1 MYNILVVDDEKLMR
15 TYLANI
21 IPSLTDAY
29 QVSGIAEDGREA
41 IDLLNKQHYDVV
53 ITDIK
58 MPVVDGLN
66 LARYIHENHP
76 DTVVII
82 VSGYNNFSY
91 ARKAIQYQVTDYLLK
106 PLVDKDL
113 KQLLDSVSAR
123 LSNVSGT
130 SNWVI
135 EDFSLE
141 VKIKKELLASIM
153 DEDTARTYSLFT
165 QYEDII
171 DSSNIMNSYG
181 RLIRCTFDEIEQIL
195 KSGSPLNVTTDHL
208 KLNVI
213 INNTARNFEYTA
225 LYNRNGSTWILCSDS
240 TPESLITNIKK
251 FYKTIASKA
260 ASQRLPKLTGLVSGE
275 IHDIMD
281 LPSAEKSIN
290 SMVPITLFKPVYPV
304 IEEVYR
310 TSNYPIT
317 AINVL
322 SENIFSD
329 YLTHSLNQLC
339 KNTKEFWNLFSEHQN
354 YSTLL
359 RCGSY
364 LIQLIRDKAQ
374 ITPYLIHNAYNEL
387 TRQINI
393 YLPLGLPEESTAI
406 QILVSTVSC
415 LFTKEFA
422 DVIPESMRIV
432 SSAKEYILSH
442 FQDNISLSDVAEYCG
457 VSNCYLSD
465 LFHKTLNEPYSKY
478 LLRIRMEQ
486 AARLLKKGA
495 NTIRVYEVAEKTGFN
510 SAKHFITVFKKYYGV
525 TPVSYAKQN
534 NCDS

>member
-41 IDLLNKQHYDVV
+41 IDLLKKQHYDVV

-58 MPVVDGLN
+58 MPEVDGLN

-76 DTVVII
+76 DTIVII

-113 KQLLDSVSAR
+113 KELLDSVSTR
-123 LSNVSGT
+123 LSSISGT

-135 EDFSLE
+135 EDFSFE
-141 VKIKKELLASIM
+141 EKIKKELLASIM
-153 DEDTARTYSLFT
+153 DEDTAKTYSLFT

-171 DSSNIMNSYG
+171 DSSNIMRSCG

-213 INNTARNFEYTA
+213 INNTAKNFQYTA
-225 LYNRNGSTWILCSDS
+225 LYNRNGCTWILCSDS
-240 TPESLITNIKK
+240 TPENLIMNIKK
-251 FYKTIASKA
+251 FYKVIASKA

-281 LPSAEKSIN
+281 LPSAAESIN
-290 SMVPITLFKPVYPV
+290 SMFPVTLFKPVYPV
-304 IEEVYR
+304 IEGMYR
-310 TSNYPIT
+310 ANNYPLS
-317 AINVL
+317 AINAL
-322 SENIFSD
+322 SENIFSA
-329 YLTHSLNQLC
+329 YLTHSLNQLY
-339 KNTKEFWNLFSEHQN
+339 KNTKEFWNLFKKCQN

-374 ITPYLIHNAYNEL
+374 ITPSLIHNAYNEL

-393 YLPLGLPEESTAI
+393 YLPLGLPEETTAI

-465 LFHKTLNEPYSKY
+465 LFHKTLKEPYSKY

-486 AARLLKKGA
+486 AARLLKKES
-495 NTIRVYEVAEKTGFN
+495 NTMRVYEVAEKTGFN

-525 TPVSYAKQN
+525 TPVSYARQN
-534 NCDS
+534 TRDT

>member
-41 IDLLNKQHYDVV
+41 IDLLKKQHYDVV

-58 MPVVDGLN
+58 MPEVDGLN

-76 DTVVII
+76 DTIVII

-113 KQLLDSVSAR
+113 KELLDSVSTR
-123 LSNVSGT
+123 LSSISGT

-135 EDFSLE
+135 EDFSFE
-141 VKIKKELLASIM
+141 EKIKKELLASIM
-153 DEDTARTYSLFT
+153 DEDTAKTYSLFT

-171 DSSNIMNSYG
+171 SSNMMKSCG

-213 INNTARNFEYTA
+213 INNTAKNFQYTA
-225 LYNRNGSTWILCSDS
+225 LYNRNGCTWILCSDS
-240 TPESLITNIKK
+240 TPENLIMNIKK
-251 FYKTIASKA
+251 FYKVIASKA

-281 LPSAEKSIN
+281 LPSAAESIN
-290 SMVPITLFKPVYPV
+290 SMFPVTLFKPVYPV
-304 IEEVYR
+304 IEGMYR
-310 TSNYPIT
+310 TTNYPIS
-317 AINVL
+317 AINAL

-329 YLTHSLNQLC
+329 YLTHSLNQLY
-339 KNTKEFWNLFSEHQN
+339 KNTKEFWNLFKECQN

-374 ITPYLIHNAYNEL
+374 ITPVLIHNAYNEL

-393 YLPLGLPEESTAI
+393 YLPLGLPEETTAI

-422 DVIPESMRIV
+422 DIIPESMRIV

-465 LFHKTLNEPYSKY
+465 LFHKTLKEPYSKY

-486 AARLLKKGA
+486 AARLLKKES
-495 NTIRVYEVAEKTGFN
+495 NTMRVYEVAEKTGFN

-525 TPVSYAKQN
+525 TPVSYARQN
-534 NCDS
+534 THDT

>member
-21 IPSLTDAY
+21 IPSLSDAY

-41 IDLLNKQHYDVV
+41 IDLLKKQHYDVV

-58 MPVVDGLN
+58 MPEVDGLN

-76 DTVVII
+76 DTIVII

-113 KQLLDSVSAR
+113 KELLDSVSTR
-123 LSNVSGT
+123 LSSISGT

-135 EDFSLE
+135 EDFSFE
-141 VKIKKELLASIM
+141 EKIKKELLASIM
-153 DEDTARTYSLFT
+153 DEDTAKTYSLFT

-171 DSSNIMNSYG
+171 SSNMMKSCG

-213 INNTARNFEYTA
+213 INNTAKNFQYTA
-225 LYNRNGSTWILCSDS
+225 LYNRNGCTWILCSDS
-240 TPESLITNIKK
+240 TPENLIMNIKK
-251 FYKTIASKA
+251 FYKVIASKA

-281 LPSAEKSIN
+281 LPSAAESIN
-290 SMVPITLFKPVYPV
+290 SMFPVTLFKPVYPV
-304 IEEVYR
+304 IEGMYR
-310 TSNYPIT
+310 ANSYPIST
-317 AINVL
+317 VNAL

-329 YLTHSLNQLC
+329 YLTHSLNQLY
-339 KNTKEFWNLFSEHQN
+339 KNTKEFWNLFKECQN

-374 ITPYLIHNAYNEL
+374 ITPVLIHNAYNEL

-393 YLPLGLPEESTAI
+393 YLPLGLPEETTAI

-422 DVIPESMRIV
+422 DIIPESMRIV

-486 AARLLKKGA
+486 AARLLKKES
-495 NTIRVYEVAEKTGFN
+495 NTMRVYEVAEKTGFN

-525 TPVSYAKQN
+525 TPVSYARQN
-534 NCDS
+534 THDT

>member
-21 IPSLTDAY
+21 IPSLSDAY

-41 IDLLNKQHYDVV
+41 IDLLKKQHYDVV

-58 MPVVDGLN
+58 MPEVDGLN

-76 DTVVII
+76 DTIVII

-113 KQLLDSVSAR
+113 KELLDSVSTR
-123 LSNVSGT
+123 LSSISGT

-135 EDFSLE
+135 EDFSFE
-141 VKIKKELLASIM
+141 EKIKKELLASIM
-153 DEDTARTYSLFT
+153 DEDTAKTYSLFT

-171 DSSNIMNSYG
+171 SSNMMKSCG

-213 INNTARNFEYTA
+213 INNTAKNFQYTA
-225 LYNRNGSTWILCSDS
+225 LYNRNGCTWSLCSDS
-240 TPESLITNIKK
+240 PPENRIMNIKK
-251 FYKTIASKA
+251 FYKVIASKA

-281 LPSAEKSIN
+281 LPSAAESIN
-290 SMVPITLFKPVYPV
+290 SMFPVTLFKPVYPV
-304 IEEVYR
+304 IEGMYR
-310 TSNYPIT
+310 TNNYPIS
-317 AINVL
+317 AINAL

-329 YLTHSLNQLC
+329 YLTHSLNQLY
-339 KNTKEFWNLFSEHQN
+339 KNTKEFWNLFKECQN

-374 ITPYLIHNAYNEL
+374 ITPVLIHNAYNEL

-393 YLPLGLPEESTAI
+393 YLPLGLPEETTAI

-422 DVIPESMRIV
+422 DIIPESMRIV

-465 LFHKTLNEPYSKY
+465 LFHKTLKEPYSKY

-486 AARLLKKGA
+486 AARLLKKES
-495 NTIRVYEVAEKTGFN
+495 NTMRVYEVAEKTGFN

-525 TPVSYAKQN
+525 TPVSYARQN
-534 NCDS
+534 THDT

>member
-21 IPSLTDAY
+21 IPSLSDAY

-41 IDLLNKQHYDVV
+41 IDLLKKQHYDVV

-58 MPVVDGLN
+58 MPEVDGLN

-76 DTVVII
+76 DTIVII
-82 VSGYNNFSY
+82 VSGYNNFGY

-113 KQLLDSVSAR
+113 KELLDSVSTR
-123 LSNVSGT
+123 LSSISGT

-135 EDFSLE
+135 EDFSFE
-141 VKIKKELLASIM
+141 EKIKKELLASIM
-153 DEDTARTYSLFT
+153 DEDTAKTYSLFT

-171 DSSNIMNSYG
+171 SSNMMKSCG

-213 INNTARNFEYTA
+213 INNTAKNFQYTA
-225 LYNRNGSTWILCSDS
+225 LYNRNGCTWILCSDS
-240 TPESLITNIKK
+240 TPENLIMNIKK
-251 FYKTIASKA
+251 FYKVIASKA

-281 LPSAEKSIN
+281 LPSAAESIN
-290 SMVPITLFKPVYPV
+290 SMFPVTLFKPVYPV
-304 IEEVYR
+304 IEGMYR
-310 TSNYPIT
+310 TNNYPIS
-317 AINVL
+317 AINAL

-329 YLTHSLNQLC
+329 YLTHSLNQLY
-339 KNTKEFWNLFSEHQN
+339 KNTKEFWNLFKECQN

-374 ITPYLIHNAYNEL
+374 ITPVLIHNAYNEL

-393 YLPLGLPEESTAI
+393 YLPLGLPEETTAI

-422 DVIPESMRIV
+422 DIIPESMRIV

-465 LFHKTLNEPYSKY
+465 LFHKTLKEPYSKY

-486 AARLLKKGA
+486 AARLLKKES
-495 NTIRVYEVAEKTGFN
+495 NTMRVYEVAEKTGFN

-525 TPVSYAKQN
+525 TPVSYARQN
-534 NCDS
+534 THDT

>member
-21 IPSLTDAY
+21 IPSLSDAY

-41 IDLLNKQHYDVV
+41 IDLLKKQHYDVV

-58 MPVVDGLN
+58 MPEVDGLN

-76 DTVVII
+76 DTIVII

-113 KQLLDSVSAR
+113 KELLDSVSTR
-123 LSNVSGT
+123 LSSISGT

-135 EDFSLE
+135 EDFSFE
-141 VKIKKELLASIM
+141 EKIKKELLASIM
-153 DEDTARTYSLFT
+153 DEDTAKTYSLFT
-165 QYEDII
+165 QYEDSI
-171 DSSNIMNSYG
+171 SSNMMKSCG

-213 INNTARNFEYTA
+213 INNTAKNFQYTA
-225 LYNRNGSTWILCSDS
+225 LYNRNGCTWILCSDS
-240 TPESLITNIKK
+240 TPENLIMNIKK
-251 FYKTIASKA
+251 FYKVIASKA

-281 LPSAEKSIN
+281 LPSAAESIN
-290 SMVPITLFKPVYPV
+290 SMFPVTLFKPVYPV
-304 IEEVYR
+304 IEGMYR
-310 TSNYPIT
+310 TNNYPIS
-317 AINVL
+317 AINAL

-329 YLTHSLNQLC
+329 YLTHSLNQLY
-339 KNTKEFWNLFSEHQN
+339 KNTKEFWNLFKECQN

-374 ITPYLIHNAYNEL
+374 ITPVLIHNAYNEL

-393 YLPLGLPEESTAI
+393 YLPLGLPEETTAI

-422 DVIPESMRIV
+422 DIIPESMRIV

-465 LFHKTLNEPYSKY
+465 LFHKTLKEPYSKY

-486 AARLLKKGA
+486 AARLLKKES
-495 NTIRVYEVAEKTGFN
+495 NTMRVYEVAEKTGFN

-525 TPVSYAKQN
+525 TPVSYARQN
-534 NCDS
+534 THDT

>member
-58 MPVVDGLN
+58 MPEVDGLN

-113 KQLLDSVSAR
+113 KELLDSVSTR
-123 LSNVSGT
+123 LSSISGT

-135 EDFSLE
+135 EDFSFE
-141 VKIKKELLASIM
+141 EKIKKELLASIM
-153 DEDTARTYSLFT
+153 DEDTAKTYSLFT

-171 DSSNIMNSYG
+171 SSNMMKSCG

-213 INNTARNFEYTA
+213 INNTAKNFQYTA
-225 LYNRNGSTWILCSDS
+225 LYNRNGCTWILCSDS
-240 TPESLITNIKK
+240 TPENLIMNIKK
-251 FYKTIASKA
+251 FYKVIASKA

-281 LPSAEKSIN
+281 LPSAAESIN
-290 SMVPITLFKPVYPV
+290 SMFPVTLFKPVYPV
-304 IEEVYR
+304 IEGMYR
-310 TSNYPIT
+310 TNNYPIS
-317 AINVL
+317 AINAL

-329 YLTHSLNQLC
+329 YLTHSLNQLY
-339 KNTKEFWNLFSEHQN
+339 KNTKEFWNLFKECQN

-374 ITPYLIHNAYNEL
+374 ITPVLIHNAYNEL

-393 YLPLGLPEESTAI
+393 YLPLGLPEETTAI

-422 DVIPESMRIV
+422 DIIPESMRIV

-465 LFHKTLNEPYSKY
+465 LFHKTLKEPYSKY

-486 AARLLKKGA
+486 AARLLKKES
-495 NTIRVYEVAEKTGFN
+495 NTMRVYEVAEKTGFN

-525 TPVSYAKQN
+525 TPVSYARQN
-534 NCDS
+534 THDT

>member
-21 IPSLTDAY
+21 IPSLSDAY

-41 IDLLNKQHYDVV
+41 IDLLKKQHYDVV

-58 MPVVDGLN
+58 MPEVDGLN

-76 DTVVII
+76 DTIVII

-113 KQLLDSVSAR
+113 KELLDSVSTR
-123 LSNVSGT
+123 LSSISGT

-135 EDFSLE
+135 EDFSFE
-141 VKIKKELLASIM
+141 EKIKKELLASIM
-153 DEDTARTYSLFT
+153 DEDTAKTYSLFT

-171 DSSNIMNSYG
+171 SSNMMKSCG

-213 INNTARNFEYTA
+213 INNTAKNFQYTA
-225 LYNRNGSTWILCSDS
+225 LYNRNGCTWILCSDS
-240 TPESLITNIKK
+240 TPENLIMNIKK
-251 FYKTIASKA
+251 FYKVIASKA

-281 LPSAEKSIN
+281 LPSAAESIN
-290 SMVPITLFKPVYPV
+290 SMFPVTLFKPVYPV
-304 IEEVYR
+304 IEGMYR
-310 TSNYPIT
+310 TNNYPIS
-317 AINVL
+317 AINAL

-329 YLTHSLNQLC
+329 YLTHSLNQLY
-339 KNTKEFWNLFSEHQN
+339 KNTKEFWNLFKECQN

-374 ITPYLIHNAYNEL
+374 ITPVLIHNAYNEL

-393 YLPLGLPEESTAI
+393 YLPLGLPEETTAI

-422 DVIPESMRIV
+422 DIIPESMRIV

-465 LFHKTLNEPYSKY
+465 LFHKTLKEPYSKY

-486 AARLLKKGA
+486 AARLLKKES
-495 NTIRVYEVAEKTGFN
+495 NTIRIYKEKKKTGFN

-525 TPVSYAKQN
+525 TPVSYARQN
-534 NCDS
+534 THDT

>member
-21 IPSLTDAY
+21 IPSLSDAY

-41 IDLLNKQHYDVV
+41 IDLLKKQHYDVV

-58 MPVVDGLN
+58 MPEVDGLN

-76 DTVVII
+76 DTIVII

-113 KQLLDSVSAR
+113 KELLDSVSTR
-123 LSNVSGT
+123 LSSISGT

-135 EDFSLE
+135 EDFSFE
-141 VKIKKELLASIM
+141 EKIKKELLASIM
-153 DEDTARTYSLFT
+153 DEDTAKTYSLFT

-171 DSSNIMNSYG
+171 SSNMMKSCG

-213 INNTARNFEYTA
+213 INNTAKNFQYTA
-225 LYNRNGSTWILCSDS
+225 LYNRNGCTWILCSDS
-240 TPESLITNIKK
+240 TPENLIMNIKK
-251 FYKTIASKA
+251 FYKVIASKA

-281 LPSAEKSIN
+281 LPSAAESIN
-290 SMVPITLFKPVYPV
+290 SMFPVTLFKPVYPV
-304 IEEVYR
+304 IEGMYR
-310 TSNYPIT
+310 TNNYPIS
-317 AINVL
+317 AINAL

-329 YLTHSLNQLC
+329 YLTHSLNQLY
-339 KNTKEFWNLFSEHQN
+339 KNTKEFWNLFKECQN

-374 ITPYLIHNAYNEL
+374 ITPVLIHNAYNEL

-393 YLPLGLPEESTAI
+393 YLPLGLPEETTAI

-422 DVIPESMRIV
+422 DIIPESMRIV

-465 LFHKTLNEPYSKY
+465 LFHKTLKEPYSKY

-486 AARLLKKGA
+486 AARLLKKES
-495 NTIRVYEVAEKTGFN
+495 NTMRVYEVAEKTGFN

-525 TPVSYAKQN
+525 TPVSYARQN
-534 NCDS
+534 THDT

>member
-21 IPSLTDAY
+21 IPSLSDAY

-41 IDLLNKQHYDVV
+41 IDLLKKQHYDVV

-58 MPVVDGLN
+58 MPEVDGLN

-76 DTVVII
+76 DTIVII

-113 KQLLDSVSAR
+113 KELLDSVSTR
-123 LSNVSGT
+123 LSSISGT

-135 EDFSLE
+135 EDFSFE
-141 VKIKKELLASIM
+141 EKIKKELLASIM
-153 DEDTARTYSLFT
+153 DEDTAKTYSLFT

-171 DSSNIMNSYG
+171 SSNMMKSCG

-213 INNTARNFEYTA
+213 INNTAKNFQYTA
-225 LYNRNGSTWILCSDS
+225 LYNRNGCTWILCSDS
-240 TPESLITNIKK
+240 TPENLIMNIKK
-251 FYKTIASKA
+251 FYKVIASKA

-281 LPSAEKSIN
+281 LPSAAESIN
-290 SMVPITLFKPVYPV
+290 SMFPVTLFKPVYPV
-304 IEEVYR
+304 IEGMYR
-310 TSNYPIT
+310 TNNYPIS
-317 AINVL
+317 AINAL

-329 YLTHSLNQLC
+329 YLTHSLNQLY
-339 KNTKEFWNLFSEHQN
+339 KNTKEFWNLFKECQN

-374 ITPYLIHNAYNEL
+374 ITPVLIHNAYNEL
-387 TRQINI
+387 TRQLNI
-393 YLPLGLPEESTAI
+393 YLPLGLPEETTAI
-406 QILVSTVSC
+406 QILVSPVSC

-422 DVIPESMRIV
+422 DIIPESMRIV

-465 LFHKTLNEPYSKY
+465 LFHKTLKEPYSKY

-486 AARLLKKGA
+486 AARLLKKES
-495 NTIRVYEVAEKTGFN
+495 NTMRVYEVAEKTGFN

-525 TPVSYAKQN
+525 TPVSYARQN
-534 NCDS
+534 THDT

>member
-21 IPSLTDAY
+21 IPSLSDAY

-41 IDLLNKQHYDVV
+41 IDLLKKQHYDVV

-58 MPVVDGLN
+58 MPEVDGLN

-76 DTVVII
+76 DTIVII

-113 KQLLDSVSAR
+113 KELLDSVSTR
-123 LSNVSGT
+123 LSSISGT

-135 EDFSLE
+135 EDFSFE
-141 VKIKKELLASIM
+141 EKIKKELLASIM
-153 DEDTARTYSLFT
+153 DEDTAKTYSLFT

-171 DSSNIMNSYG
+171 SSNMMKSCG

-213 INNTARNFEYTA
+213 INNTAKNFQYTA
-225 LYNRNGSTWILCSDS
+225 LYNRNGCTWILCSDS
-240 TPESLITNIKK
+240 TPENLIMNIKK
-251 FYKTIASKA
+251 FYKVIASKA

-281 LPSAEKSIN
+281 LPSAAESIN
-290 SMVPITLFKPVYPV
+290 SMFPVTLFKPVYPV
-304 IEEVYR
+304 IEGMYR
-310 TSNYPIT
+310 TNNYPIS
-317 AINVL
+317 AINAL
-322 SENIFSD
+322 SENI
-329 YLTHSLNQLC
+329 
-339 KNTKEFWNLFSEHQN
+339 KECQN

-374 ITPYLIHNAYNEL
+374 ITPVLIHNAYNEL

-393 YLPLGLPEESTAI
+393 YLPLGLPEETTAI

-422 DVIPESMRIV
+422 DIIPESMRIV

-465 LFHKTLNEPYSKY
+465 LFHKTLKEPYSKY

-486 AARLLKKGA
+486 AARLLKKES
-495 NTIRVYEVAEKTGFN
+495 NTMRVYEVAEKTGFN

-525 TPVSYAKQN
+525 TPVSYARQN
-534 NCDS
+534 THDT